1 MARARVCTWCF
12 RGLLLAGACWAGW
25 HVPEAIAAT
34 REVLEPAADLVALVL
49 LLLGGAAVVAL
60 WRPGSRECEIRLE
73 VEVHGRARGPVNGGR
88 LP

>member
-49 LLLGGAAVVAL
+49 LLLGAAVVVTL
-60 WRPGSRECEIRLE
+60 WRTSRREYEARIQAE
-73 VEVHGRARGPVNGGR
+73 GRPCLRGPVNGGR